1 MDVQSEAY
9 IVWFV
14 VILVASGWG
23 IYKITPAG
31 RRKKKAQEAAVA
43 ERKRRALMGIH
54 QRGSQLTHP
63 DALAKKIAP
72 DNEGDANSGSTRK
85 QEHTMT
91 TDNAETR
98 LALAGI
104 PLPERIET
112 QHLLLEGS
120 TGTGKSTALRAV
132 VPRIRQRG
140 DRAVIVDP
148 AGEMMCR
155 YWQPGDV
162 ILNPL
167 DARSAAWSPFAEVG
181 QPSDADR
188 LAKSMIPD
196 IDGGGDSQQWQ
207 LYSQNL
213 VSAVLQKLWEG
224 GQATNADLVHSL
236 TILKSED
243 LEPIVAGTMAQTLFD
258 VGAAKMLSN
267 VRGIIGSYLPAYR
280 FLPSDADGR
289 SWSIRRWVES
299 GQGWLWIPVRAD
311 MMAAMRPLVAAW
323 LGEIVSSVLSLRP
336 DRDRRLWLVLDEL
349 AALGRIQSL
358 ADALTQGRKFG
369 LCSVGGL
376 QTVAQLRGAYGQHG
390 AQTLLSCFSSQ
401 LILRAADPETASWC
415 SQALGQRQIKRT
427 VESSGVGAGGSHS
440 GESEQVTIEPLV
452 LPSEISTLPD
462 LQGYLKFAGNWPVA
476 RVTIPL
482 PDEIPEVRPPFVPA
496 GSAPAVPRGTPTAA
510 VESQATANPAVQAD
524 AATPAPAEPDPGA
537 ELTEQFRKLLSGE
550 SSE

>member
-1 MDVQSEAY
+1 MP
-9 IVWFV
+9 
-14 VILVASGWG
+14 SG
-23 IYKITPAG
+23 
-31 RRKKKAQEAAVA
+31 
-43 ERKRRALMGIH
+43 
-54 QRGSQLTHP
+54 
-63 DALAKKIAP
+63 
-72 DNEGDANSGSTRK
+72 
-85 QEHTMT
+85 
-91 TDNAETR
+91 
-98 LALAGI
+98 
-104 PLPERIET
+104 IET

-120 TGTGKSTALRAV
+120 TGTGKSTALKAV
-132 VPRIRQRG
+132 VPLIRQRG

-155 YWQPGDV
+155 YFQAGDV

-167 DARSAAWSPFAEVG
+167 DARSVAWSPFAEMG

-224 GQATNADLVHSL
+224 GQATNADLVHAL

-243 LEPIVAGTMAQTLFD
+243 LEPIVSGTMAQTLFD
-258 VGAAKMLSN
+258 TGAARMLSS

-280 FLPSDADGR
+280 FLPPDAGGQ
-289 SWSIRRWVES
+289 SWSIRRWIEG

-311 MMAAMRPLVAAW
+311 LGAALRPLVAGW

-349 AALGRIQSL
+349 AALGRVQSL

-369 LCSVGGL
+369 LCSIGGL
-376 QTVAQLRGAYGQHG
+376 QTVAQLRGAYGPHG

-401 LILRAADPETASWC
+401 LILRAADPETAGWC
-415 SQALGQRQIKRT
+415 SQALGQKQIKRT
-427 VESSGVGAGGSHS
+427 VESSGAGAGGSHS

-462 LQGYLKFAGNWPVA
+462 LQGYLKFAGDWPVA
-476 RVTIPL
+476 RVTIP
-482 PDEIPEVRPPFVPA
+482 IPEETPEVCPPFVPV
-496 GSAPAVPRGTPTAA
+496 GGAPAATQTPVPATPAA
-510 VESQATANPAVQAD
+510 HAD
-524 AATPAPAEPDPGA
+524 AAPAEPDPDA
-537 ELTEQFRKLLSGE
+537 ALTEQFRKLLSGE
-550 SSE
+550 